1 MSQHWENLYLQ
12 QQQQQW
18 RPIESLKRQL
28 LSLWIIGQHEHKD
41 IFFYNRFQ
49 VFTVLDIDLAQ
60 NCTVRHLKLNF

>member
-1 MSQHWENLYLQ
+1 MSGVCG
-12 QQQQQW
+12 
-18 RPIESLKRQL
+18 IEQL

-60 NCTVRHLKLNF
+60 NCTVRHLKLNFKSATGNC